1 MVPERAL
8 FMNGTVGMYDERQR
22 KGASALHAGF
32 PGYVTRDVSSEEEG
46 FSRVE
51 HSPRLPIFESSLTR

>member
-1 MVPERAL
+1 
-8 FMNGTVGMYDERQR
+8 MNGTVGMYDERQR

-32 PGYVTRDVSSEEEG
+32 PGCVTRDVSSEEEC

-51 HSPRLPIFESSLTR
+51 CVLGYLFLRVL